1 MSLIISDPEEFK
13 KALNLAQTLWLIMK
27 RECSVSSTAVVWKAR
42 EVSWRWR
49 RMQVMF
55 GSVVFS
61 ALGFTD
67 GSFLLLLK
75 KMPDL
80 EQLYGLHPRFLERRR
95 VRGYEAFSIPGVLE
109 ALQACPKLLVC
120 LSPLYQIALCAEKKR
135 LIWCSRMDKKNVLSA
150 MVWEVVE
157 NKPWTIVYSEFLPMF
172 NVILGCWDIS
182 PGVGRSH
189 MELHASGSYTGKVSQ
204 S

>member
-1 MSLIISDPEEFK
+1 
-13 KALNLAQTLWLIMK
+13 
-27 RECSVSSTAVVWKAR
+27 
-42 EVSWRWR
+42 
-49 RMQVMF
+49 MQVMF

-120 LSPLYQIALCAEKKR
+120 LSPLYQIALCAEKKKTD
-135 LIWCSRMDKKNVLSA
+135 LM
-150 MVWEVVE
+150 
-157 NKPWTIVYSEFLPMF
+157 
-172 NVILGCWDIS
+172 
-182 PGVGRSH
+182 
-189 MELHASGSYTGKVSQ
+189 
-204 S
+204 